1 MGVLTGKVAIITG
14 AAKGFGLAT
23 TKAFVKEGAK
33 VVMTNDNDTEGKKQ
47 AGELG
52 DNVIFIKQDVS
63 KEEEW
68 PKVFDKAEQTFG
80 KVNVLINNAGILIF
94 DNAET
99 FKLDDFHKILSVD
112 LDGVAL
118 GEKYGIQ
125 HMKENGGSIIN
136 LCSIAGLIGIPNLFS
151 YNASKGAV
159 RLITKS
165 AALYCCQKKYPI
177 RINSVHPGYAHT
189 PMVDAYPDM
198 RQSLEALHPMGRL
211 GNADEIANMCVFLAS
226 DKSSFSTGS
235 EFVTD
240 GGYTAQ

>member
-1 MGVLTGKVAIITG
+1 MGQLDGKVAIVTG

-23 TKAFVKEGAK
+23 TKAFVNEGAK
-33 VVMTNDNDTEGKKQ
+33 VVMTDVDDKEGQKQ
-47 AGELG
+47 AAEIG
-52 DNVIFIKQDVS
+52 DKVIFIKQDVS

-68 PKVFDKAEQTFG
+68 PQVFEKAEQTFG
-80 KVNVLINNAGILIF
+80 PVDVLLNNAGILIF

-112 LDGVAL
+112 LDGVVL
-118 GEKYGIQ
+118 GQKYGIQ
-125 HMKENGGSIIN
+125 HMKKQGGSIIN

-151 YNASKGAV
+151 YNAGKGAV

-165 AALYCCQKKYPI
+165 AALYCCEKKYPI

-189 PMVDAYPDM
+189 PMVDAYPEM

-211 GNADEIANMCVFLAS
+211 GSADEIANMCVFLAS

>member
-14 AAKGFGLAT
+14 AAKGFGLAS

-33 VVMTNDNDTEGKKQ
+33 VVMTDVDETEGKKQ

-68 PKVFDKAEQTFG
+68 PKVFDKAEHTFG

-112 LDGVAL
+112 LDGVVL